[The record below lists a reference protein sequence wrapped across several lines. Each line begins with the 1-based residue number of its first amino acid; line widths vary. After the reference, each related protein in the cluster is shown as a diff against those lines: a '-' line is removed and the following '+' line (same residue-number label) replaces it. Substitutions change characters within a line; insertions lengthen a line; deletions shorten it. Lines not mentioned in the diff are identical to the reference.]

1 MQKGGELYEPV
12 RGAIIVFLIVLLAA
26 FSGCGGGG
34 GASSADTAAEPPS
47 GGGTAL
53 PAKILN
59 WDAPTSYAD
68 GSPLNPLL
76 DLDRFEVHVNVS
88 GSFSDGAVPQAI
100 LSAVDPATHQLT
112 SSFNLANIPALT
124 RGIQYRVSLRAVA
137 LTGIK
142 SDFSP
147 PASFSF

>member
-1 MQKGGELYEPV
+1 M
-12 RGAIIVFLIVLLAA
+12 LAA
-26 FSGCGGGG
+26 LPGCGGGG
-34 GASSADTAAEPPS
+34 SASTADTVAEPPP

-59 WDAPTSYAD
+59 WDAPISYSD

-76 DLDRFEVHVNVS
+76 DLDRFEVYVNAS
-88 GSFSDGAVPQAI
+88 GSFGDSEVPQAI
-100 LSAVDPATHQLT
+100 LTAVNPSTHQLT
-112 SSFNLANIPALT
+112 TSFNLANIPALT

-137 LTGIK
+137 LTGMK